1 MGWGTGNLG
10 GGSGGLNFKVVPG
23 LTQPGT
29 ASENTI
35 WVKSQKI
42 TSWILSP
49 SEPENPVEGM
59 VWVLV
64 GEPGGVEFNALRRN
78 GIQLY
83 PVAAEQYTD
92 GAWMSVESH
101 IYQGG
106 TWTELVGS
114 LVLFDGT
121 DGGDNTDVTGGWSVI
136 SQTTQAKLEVDS
148 DQISFLSAAA
158 GTVRRAGPVK
168 AVDLSRYKTLYCDGV
183 NGSSSDSDS
192 YQFMLLA
199 DRSHSAVPLA
209 AVRQPF
215 GTRGVVTIDLTAI
228 AARDNLYFAISNASS
243 SVGSKLFRCWADHR
257 EASAAQ
263 MQSDLQAA
271 YQEGVNSAYDQ

>member
-1 MGWGTGNLG
+1 MGWGTGNIG
-10 GGSGGLNFKVVPG
+10 SGSGGLNFKVVG
-23 LTQPGT
+23 GTSQP
-29 ASENTI
+29 ASPKENTI
-35 WVKSQKI
+35 WVNTDTGI
-42 TSWILSP
+42 TSYIFSIT
-49 SEPENPVEGM
+49 EPENPVEGM

-101 IYQGG
+101 IYQSG

-168 AVDLSRYKTLYCDGV
+168 AVDLSRYKTLYCDGL
-183 NGSSSDSDS
+183 NGSTSDSDS
-192 YQFMLLA
+192 YSFMLLSE
-199 DRSHSAVPLA
+199 RTNSAEPVVS
-209 AVRQPF
+209 VRQPF

-228 AARDNLYFAISNASS
+228 ASRDNLYFAISNASS

-263 MQSDLQAA
+263 MRSDLQAA
-271 YQEGVNSAYDQ
+271 YQEGVNSI